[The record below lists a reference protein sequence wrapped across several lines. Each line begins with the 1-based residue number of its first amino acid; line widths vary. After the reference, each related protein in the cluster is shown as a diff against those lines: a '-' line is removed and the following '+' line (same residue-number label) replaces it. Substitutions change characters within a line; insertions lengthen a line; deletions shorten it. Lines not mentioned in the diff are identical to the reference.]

1 MFDDRYIAFIYTH
14 ARTRIVSGHTLN
26 LNGYCI
32 HIFRLLCT
40 FWLWFHLKI
49 ILVHIFCVFCIL
61 QHSRD
66 ITWTNGHL
74 STGKQRAHTILVQAH
89 EGSSTHFPMQYNTNT
104 YIHTVPKQN
113 RRDVSEPIYCCA
125 ESAVRLY
132 VYVRAYFVIGRE
144 EVYKLCVCVYVYV
157 FAWRYE
163 LPVYDDRTR
172 GLYVLYM

>member
-1 MFDDRYIAFIYTH
+1 MLYDRYIAFIYTH
-14 ARTRIVSGHTLN
+14 ARTRTVSGQCFNILN
-26 LNGYCI
+26 LNGYFI

-40 FWLWFHLKI
+40 FWLWFAKI

-74 STGKQRAHTILVQAH
+74 STGKQRAHTIRVQAH
-89 EGSSTHFPMQYNTNT
+89 EGSSTHFPMQYTNT

-125 ESAVRLY
+125 EHAVRLY
-132 VYVRAYFVIGRE
+132 VYVRAYIVIGRE
-144 EVYKLCVCVYVYV
+144 EV
-157 FAWRYE
+157 
-163 LPVYDDRTR
+163 
-172 GLYVLYM
+172 